1 MDDLAA
7 LAALT
12 FNWTRALDDVW
23 TPIRYHV
30 EGLHTEAENLIVNGI
45 GEANADEARPLGVV
59 IQGERGVGKTHML
72 GWTRQRVHEAGGYF
86 FLVGDFSGAS
96 FWDDVLGAMVEQL
109 LPFPDGSRNQL
120 GWLLE
125 GLADR
130 VRLTDGPLREAI
142 TGQLPPTPAIMSE
155 FIAELRCTS
164 PSLGMACQDTA
175 RALVLLAS
183 PSLDDQD
190 LGYYFLTSGD
200 FEIAD
205 RRRWGIRSRPKMAR
219 LLVSE
224 LSRLLAFTGPTV
236 LAVDQIDALI
246 DELALAQEEGTARGS
261 SAHGTSALRQV
272 ATGLMSFRDVT
283 RRTLTVLSCLP
294 ESWEAVRDQAVDTVA
309 DRFRLARQLRNI
321 PSADIG
327 RLMIEKRFAADLS
340 KIGFEAPYASWP
352 IRPEA
357 FEEARY
363 YTARG
368 LLKRIDA
375 HISQCLH
382 DKTVTELRSLD
393 DEPAPASAVPAAPG
407 PFSAPDPG
415 PLTSPGPAPA
425 AGPSGAP
432 TASDSLVDPAP
443 VDPDPDPVDSDL
455 VDPGPVDPALVDPGP
470 VDPDPGPVDSAPGP
484 VDSAPD
490 PVDSVPDAVDPGP
503 GPVDFDFA
511 GTDSF
516 GTGPVGSGSF
526 GSDPVGTESFGTD
539 SAGAGSAG
547 PDSAGAARAG
557 SASTEADSA
566 DGPGRVDPEFAV
578 LDEEF
583 ARARYA
589 ATTAD
594 TVWAALSPETEDR
607 EMPALLAAGLE
618 AWVRERGGEND
629 GGFVTDPIPA
639 KSPRLHACLRMEL
652 DTRTERQR
660 RWSFRAIASDSARA
674 VQSRLQKAAD
684 AARLADAAGHQ
695 LCLLRNEPW
704 PDGPA
709 TEGHLRALAA
719 QGGITVPV
727 AEDDLR
733 TFAAL
738 GELLIGRHPGLNTWL
753 AARRPAHGTELFGKV
768 LGDVEQL

>member
-1 MDDLAA
+1 
-7 LAALT
+7 
-12 FNWTRALDDVW
+12 ALDDVW
-23 TPIRYHV
+23 APVRYHV
-30 EGLHTEAENLIVNGI
+30 EGLHSHATDMIMKGVSEAD
-45 GEANADEARPLGVV
+45 ADESRPLGVV
-59 IQGERGVGKTHML
+59 IQGERGVGKTHLL
-72 GWTRQRVHEAGGYF
+72 GWTRERVQESGGYF

-96 FWDDVLGAMVEQL
+96 FWEDVLGAMVEQL

-120 GWLLE
+120 SRLLE

-130 VRLTDGPLREAI
+130 VNLCHGPLREAI
-142 TGQLPPTPAIMSE
+142 TGQLPPTPAIVAE

-200 FEIAD
+200 FEIED

-246 DELALAQEEGTARGS
+246 DELALAQEEGSSRGS
-261 SAHGTSALRQV
+261 SAPGAPALRQV

-340 KIGFEAPYASWP
+340 KIGFDAPYPSWP

-393 DEPAPASAVPAAPG
+393 DDPAPG
-407 PFSAPDPG
+407 PDPD
-415 PLTSPGPAPA
+415 

-432 TASDSLVDPAP
+432 SPSADGSPAGATP
-443 VDPDPDPVDSDL
+443 TESQAETESAGSAETETETESVGSSGAGAVSPDPV
-455 VDPGPVDPALVDPGP
+455 
-470 VDPDPGPVDSAPGP
+470 
-484 VDSAPD
+484 
-490 PVDSVPDAVDPGP
+490 
-503 GPVDFDFA
+503 
-511 GTDSF
+511 
-516 GTGPVGSGSF
+516 
-526 GSDPVGTESFGTD
+526 
-539 SAGAGSAG
+539 
-547 PDSAGAARAG
+547 R
-557 SASTEADSA
+557 A
-566 DGPGRVDPEFAV
+566 DGPVLSDAEFAV
-578 LDEEF
+578 LEAEF
-583 ARARYA
+583 SRARAA
-589 ATTAD
+589 ATVTD
-594 TVWAALSPETEDR
+594 TVSAALDPETEDLA
-607 EMPALLAAGLE
+607 MPALLAAGLE

-639 KSPRLHACLRMEL
+639 KSPRLHACLRVEL

-660 RWSFRAIASDSARA
+660 RWSFRAIASDNARA

-684 AARLADAAGHQ
+684 AARLADQAGHQ
-695 LCLLRNEPW
+695 LFLLRNDPW
-704 PDGPA
+704 PPGPG
-709 TEGHLRALAA
+709 TEGQLRTLAG
-719 QGGITVPV
+719 QGGVTAPV
-727 AEDDLR
+727 SEDDLR

-738 GELLIGRHPGLNTWL
+738 GELLAGRHPGLNAWL

-768 LGDVEQL
+768 LSDVDDPPPA

>member
-30 EGLHTEAENLIVNGI
+30 EGLHADAANLILNGI
-45 GEANADEARPLGVV
+45 GEANADESRPLGVV

-72 GWTRQRVHEAGGYF
+72 GWTRERVQESGGYF

-96 FWDDVLGAMVEQL
+96 FWEDVLGAMVEQL

-120 GWLLE
+120 SRLLE

-130 VRLTDGPLREAI
+130 VNLCHGPLREAI
-142 TGQLPPTPAIMSE
+142 TGQLPPTPAIVAE
-155 FIAELRCTS
+155 FIAELRCTA

-200 FEIAD
+200 FEIED

-246 DELALAQEEGTARGS
+246 DELALAQEEGSSRGS

-340 KIGFEAPYASWP
+340 KIGFDAPYPSWP
-352 IRPEA
+352 IRADA
-357 FEEARY
+357 FEAARY

-368 LLKRIDA
+368 LLKRIDV

-393 DEPAPASAVPAAPG
+393 DDPAPALAVPAALG

-415 PLTSPGPAPA
+415 PLTSPDPAPA
-425 AGPSGAP
+425 AVPSGAP
-432 TASDSLVDPAP
+432 SPSADGFPAGTASIETE
-443 VDPDPDPVDSDL
+443 
-455 VDPGPVDPALVDPGP
+455 
-470 VDPDPGPVDSAPGP
+470 SAGSSP
-484 VDSAPD
+484 
-490 PVDSVPDAVDPGP
+490 
-503 GPVDFDFA
+503 A
-511 GTDSF
+511 GTVSVDQVPADQVSA
-516 GTGPVGSGSF
+516 GIV
-526 GSDPVGTESFGTD
+526 PVGTVSI
-539 SAGAGSAG
+539 G
-547 PDSAGAARAG
+547 PV
-557 SASTEADSA
+557 SA
-566 DGPGRVDPEFAV
+566 DGPVLSDAEFAV
-578 LDEEF
+578 LEAEF
-583 ARARYA
+583 SRARAA
-589 ATTAD
+589 AAVTD
-594 TVWAALSPETEDR
+594 TVSAALDPETEDLA
-607 EMPALLAAGLE
+607 MPALLAAGLE

-660 RWSFRAIASDSARA
+660 RWSFRAIASDSPRA
-674 VQSRLQKAAD
+674 VQSRLQKAVD
-684 AARLADAAGHQ
+684 AARLSDTAGHQ
-695 LCLLRNEPW
+695 LYLLRNEPW
-704 PDGPA
+704 PSGPS
-709 TEGHLRALAA
+709 TEGQLRTLAG
-719 QGGITVPV
+719 QGAVTVPV
-727 AEDDLR
+727 TADDLR

-738 GELLIGRHPGLNTWL
+738 GELLAGRHPGLNAWL

-768 LGDVEQL
+768 LGDID